1 MLHNEVG
8 RPNLWRLPL
17 AWVAVA
23 VAATLVAVSA
33 APVSVQ
39 EAVAAPAPGGEFT
52 STLWPGGQWQPD
64 AVQYGMTVKSAVP
77 LTMSDGVVLFANI
90 GYPTD
95 PVTRHR
101 APGPFPVLLTQNP
114 YVGASEQPDPF
125 YVDRGYIFVSVEVR
139 GTLDSEAPNNA
150 PLLNDLFGARQV
162 KDGVELVDWAAHRLD
177 GSDGVVGLTG
187 CSQLGIIQLFVAAAI
202 GPNSP
207 VKAILPACASNGYDG
222 IYFAGGIPGPT
233 IGLFGQPIV
242 GTISGTKHLPENV
255 FVGGLERGDILA
267 GGPLAYNGQ
276 YWQQR
281 TTSPALAA
289 QIVANGIPALL
300 WSGWKAPEAM
310 GALEFYAALQDA
322 AAGKPPY
329 GPMAAGQPTTGRYQ
343 IIVGPWGHGQGLD
356 DSIGLEWY
364 DTWLKGEHTGIDQT
378 STPMHLFENG
388 SELWKNASTYP
399 LAARYTTYQ
408 LGPGTLTGQV
418 QPQLPL
424 SQTGPDLISWGQPG
438 RPGTSLT
445 YTTAP
450 FTAAAELAGP
460 VAVSIDASVQQP
472 EPGAHRHA
480 VRRRPGRDGHASHL
494 GHAGRQHAGHRHAAI
509 VDRPGGEHDLADPSV
524 HRRRLRPA
532 GGDRP
537 VRHQADARCPG
548 DPTGGLAPVDA
559 DHAGAHCELRK
570 PPERPRSGGPVPP
583 HCAAEGDIARGHLP
597 HPTLERLAVVSACPG
612 APQWHL
618 VHRAQRDHADEQR
631 VDRAAGVVRVNEAI
645 HGGTSQCDSHRAS
658 AGRDTVHRDRRAS
671 RNPQRLRW
679 LEKVAELRR

>member
-1 MLHNEVG
+1 LAF
-8 RPNLWRLPL
+8 RLVVVT
-17 AWVAVA
+17 VAS
-23 VAATLVAVSA
+23 TLVAVCVAPAGMQEAGA
-33 APVSVQ
+33 APT
-39 EAVAAPAPGGEFT
+39 PGGGVT
-52 STLWPGGQWQPD
+52 STAWPGGQWQPD
-64 AVQYGMTVKSAVP
+64 PAQYGMTVRSNVP

-95 PVTRHR
+95 PLTGRR
-101 APGPFPVLLTQNP
+101 APGTFPVLLTQNP
-114 YVGASEQPDPF
+114 YVGPTEQPDPF
-125 YVDRGYIFVSVEVR
+125 YVERGYIFASVEVR
-139 GTLDSEAPNNA
+139 GTLDSQAPNNA
-150 PLLNDLFGARQV
+150 PLLNDLFSARQV
-162 KDGVELVDWAAHRLD
+162 QDGVELVDWAAHRLD
-177 GSDGVVGLTG
+177 GSNGVVGLTG

-202 GPNSP
+202 GPHSP

-267 GGPLAYNGQ
+267 GGPLAYNGA

-322 AAGKPPY
+322 SAGKAPY
-329 GPMAAGQPTTGRYQ
+329 VPMAAGQPTTGRYQ

-388 SELWKNASTYP
+388 SQAWKNASTYP
-399 LAARYTTYQ
+399 LASTYTTYQ
-408 LGPGTLTGQV
+408 LGPGTLTGQGA
-418 QPQLPL
+418 PPLPL

-438 RPGTSLT
+438 QPGTSLN

-460 VAVSIDASVQQP
+460 VAASIDASSSNSNLELIATLYDIAADGPATQLTSGTLIGSMRAIDTQRSWTDQAGNMILPTHPFTGDDYVP
-472 EPGAHRHA
+472 AGTIARYDIKLAPTVWAI
-480 VRRRPGRDGHASHL
+480 RPGDSLRL
-494 GHAGRQHAGHRHAAI
+494 TLTTQEPAANCTSLLSALAPA
-509 VDRPGGEHDLADPSV
+509 VPCLLTAPQRATLPGGTYLIQRSRGLPSS
-524 HRRRLRPA
+524 LR
-532 GGDRP
+532 
-537 VRHQADARCPG
+537 
-548 DPTGGLAPVDA
+548 
-559 DHAGAHCELRK
+559 
-570 PPERPRSGGPVPP
+570 VP
-583 HCAAEGDIARGHLP
+583 L
-597 HPTLERLAVVSACPG
+597 L
-612 APQWHL
+612 
-618 VHRAQRDHADEQR
+618 
-631 VDRAAGVVRVNEAI
+631 AAGTLPTALS
-645 HGGTSQCDSHRAS
+645 GTTPTSN
-658 AGRDTVHRDRRAS
+658 GLTE
-671 RNPQRLRW
+671 PLGW
-679 LEKVAELRR
+679 